1 MRASARQTWWRACA
15 FLAPGLHGRGW
26 GALAALSLGAGAA
39 TLGAGCAVATH
50 KAAIPEVRLLA
61 ERDLDC
67 APDQIRIEVEWG
79 GRFEAIGCGRKA
91 QYDARCD
98 GGRCSVTE
106 ATGPRPGWRDRPDPQ

>member
-1 MRASARQTWWRACA
+1 MGVA
-15 FLAPGLHGRGW
+15 FA
-26 GALAALSLGAGAA
+26 ALA
-39 TLGAGCAVATH
+39 LGAGCAVATH

-67 APDQIRIEVEWG
+67 APDDIRIEEEWG
-79 GRFEAIGCGRKA
+79 GRFEATGCGRKA

-98 GGRCSVTE
+98 GGRCVVTE